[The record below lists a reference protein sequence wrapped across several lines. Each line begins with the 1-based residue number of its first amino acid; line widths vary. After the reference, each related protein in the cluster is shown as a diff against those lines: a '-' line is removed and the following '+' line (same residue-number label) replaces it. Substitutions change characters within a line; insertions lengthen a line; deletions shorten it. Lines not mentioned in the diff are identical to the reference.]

1 MLTNHAA
8 TQLHLLEAVDHL
20 VHVKHDMGAV
30 RDEDAAIGVQ
40 AVLLERLELLEETR
54 DVDDTATA
62 NDIDTAGVDEAAGQ
76 NVKVVGNAV
85 GDNGVACVVT
95 ALGAAADLRLV
106 GEDVGELALAFVTPL
121 GAEDDG
127 DGHREKRR
135 TKDGRRG
142 DGAAGGFSICPW
154 RSRLGRVAG

>member
-1 MLTNHAA
+1 
-8 TQLHLLEAVDHL
+8 
-20 VHVKHDMGAV
+20 MGAV

-127 DGHREKRR
+127 SPSQRVGNRR
-135 TKDGRRG
+135 RMFEFT
-142 DGAAGGFSICPW
+142 
-154 RSRLGRVAG
+154 RLVSSGMVELALCTFIW